1 VSLPTRI
8 VVVTGPPASGKTT
21 LATAIA
27 EGVGLPVFAKDAIKE
42 RLYDALG
49 PGDRE
54 WSMRLGRATYPLL
67 FDILSQE
74 LRAARSVVV
83 DATFGPP
90 MANEEFAALHRHWPF
105 DALQLY
111 CTAPRD
117 VLLARYAARAP
128 ARHPGHLDGSIQDEV
143 AAALDDGRWSP
154 LTLPGRCITIDTTGP
169 VGETTERAVA
179 LVRDHIGPRVPGSI
193 DRVPDRSAAIDSLHD
208 CDQDRRPLLE
218 SVHRLAE
225 PPPSGHSGG

>member
-1 VSLPTRI
+1 

-21 LATAIA
+21 LASAVA
-27 EGVGLPVFAKDAIKE
+27 EELGLPVIAKDAIKE

-74 LRAARSVVV
+74 LRADRSVVV
-83 DATFGPP
+83 DATFGPRV
-90 MANEEFAALHRHWPF
+90 ANEEFAALHRRWPF

-128 ARHPGHLDGSIQDEV
+128 TRHPGHLDSSIQDEV
-143 AAALDDGRWSP
+143 AAALADGRWSP
-154 LTLPGRCITIDTTGP
+154 LALPGRCVTIDTTGQ
-169 VGETTERAVA
+169 VSATVDRVVA
-179 LVRDHIGPRVPGSI
+179 LAREHIG
-193 DRVPDRSAAIDSLHD
+193 
-208 CDQDRRPLLE
+208 
-218 SVHRLAE
+218 
-225 PPPSGHSGG
+225 GHSEPSRHEP

>member
-1 VSLPTRI
+1 MHPTPI

-27 EGVGLPVFAKDAIKE
+27 DEIGLPMIAKDAIKE

-67 FDILSQE
+67 FDILAQE
-74 LRAARSVVV
+74 LRASRSVVV
-83 DATFGPP
+83 DATFGPRV
-90 MANEEFAALHRHWPF
+90 ANREFAALHQRWPF
-105 DALQLY
+105 DALQIY

-128 ARHPGHLDGSIQDEV
+128 ARHPGHLDASIGEEV
-143 AAALDDGRWSP
+143 AAALDAGRWSR
-154 LTLPGRCITIDTTGP
+154 LALPGRCVTIDTTDSAG
-169 VGETTERAVA
+169 VTVARAVA
-179 LVRDHIGPRVPGSI
+179 LAREHIGAHGQAS
-193 DRVPDRSAAIDSLHD
+193 RSRGL
-208 CDQDRRPLLE
+208 
-218 SVHRLAE
+218 
-225 PPPSGHSGG
+225 

>member
-1 VSLPTRI
+1 MPRPTPI

-27 EGVGLPVFAKDAIKE
+27 DALRLPLIAKDPIKE
-42 RLYDALG
+42 VLYDALG
-49 PGDRE
+49 AGDRE

-67 FDILSQE
+67 FAFLAQE
-74 LRAARSVVV
+74 LRAGRAVVV

-90 MANEEFAALHRHWPF
+90 LANAEFAALHERWPF

-128 ARHPGHLDGSIQDEV
+128 TRHPGHLDASIQDEV

-154 LTLPGRCITIDTTGP
+154 LMLPGRCVTI
-169 VGETTERAVA
+169 ETTAPVPASIERVVA
-179 LVRDHIGPRVPGSI
+179 LAHDH
-193 DRVPDRSAAIDSLHD
+193 
-208 CDQDRRPLLE
+208 LE
-218 SVHRLAE
+218 R
-225 PPPSGHSGG
+225 